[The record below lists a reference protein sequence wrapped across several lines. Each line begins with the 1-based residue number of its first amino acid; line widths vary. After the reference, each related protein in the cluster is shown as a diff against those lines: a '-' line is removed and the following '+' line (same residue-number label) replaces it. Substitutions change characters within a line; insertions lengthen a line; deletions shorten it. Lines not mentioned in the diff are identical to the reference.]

1 MQTASEADITR
12 RVNEYAG
19 QVAAATGSTLANP
32 AASSAPCEG
41 TRGEMDESIRTVQ
54 GVYNISVAPDK
65 HLETL
70 ARLRDQWRSQGWTI
84 TEDRTFPNGS
94 EGTITATTTP
104 DDYSLTVS
112 GTREPTALLLLV
124 HSWST
129 PPATSPPNRSDAT
142 AAQRASADCRRDAHK
157 LCAGR
162 PASSVSV
169 RDIGRLSAPRHDAR
183 QLRRRLAELDAQW

>member
-32 AASSAPCEG
+32 AASSAPC
-41 TRGEMDESIRTVQ
+41 
-54 GVYNISVAPDK
+54 
-65 HLETL
+65 ETL

-124 HSWST
+124 HS
-129 PPATSPPNRSDAT
+129 ACYK
-142 AAQRASADCRRDAHK
+142 SAEP
-157 LCAGR
+157 L
-162 PASSVSV
+162 
-169 RDIGRLSAPRHDAR
+169 
-183 QLRRRLAELDAQW
+183 